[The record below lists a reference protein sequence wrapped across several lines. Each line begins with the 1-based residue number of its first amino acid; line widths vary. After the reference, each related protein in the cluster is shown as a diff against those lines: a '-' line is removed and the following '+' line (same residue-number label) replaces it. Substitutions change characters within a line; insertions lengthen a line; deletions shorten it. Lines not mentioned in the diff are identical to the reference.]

1 MSMQADT
8 QRPAL
13 ARAEQLLA
21 MAMAHLAAGRHPA
34 AFAAFIDLLKHH
46 RTELA
51 RAGNAASAGLEAFSA
66 FCTRFVAGW
75 ATLVLAPAW
84 RPLRDPLLSDFLVEL
99 NEFYPLAG
107 SAHGDALDR
116 ALVAQSERFRQS
128 RQADDCL
135 KLFLLWTPESRAG
148 FSPFAHPDTVRAAVT
163 AHALSTIAALVNC
176 SEQANAARNAAIRLL
191 ASGQLRDADLQPFV
205 PREVFP
211 SAWFRCSYA
220 DAPDKHAV
228 KRVLNAAICNAMAA
242 SAPAAPAPLP
252 VPVTQ
257 AATDPR
263 PRLVIPVE
271 WAFGEDGAMYRCYA
285 PVLRDLRRY
294 FFTIGMASQRIANP
308 ALSSLFDQ
316 YASFEE
322 FCPEQVINPVTLA
335 TAIRAMN
342 PAMVFYPSVGML
354 RTVIQLANL
363 RLAPVQAMSVGHPAS
378 SMSAEMDYIITES
391 AYVGTPAIFSERAL
405 LVSRGAMTFGA
416 PAVLPPAAEL
426 PPTDR
431 IDIAIPAV
439 GHKVGWPF
447 LAALRELERRAT
459 RPLRFHFFT
468 GLAGTSF
475 LELALQV
482 HRVLPAATL
491 YMRTDYGPYIEAIR
505 KCHLHAAS
513 FPFGGTN
520 SVIDS
525 LRMGLPVVAL
535 EGNEVHERVD
545 AAFMRQIGMDELVAG
560 NVADYV
566 DILVALVNDPERLQ
580 ALRRR
585 ILGEGRVASEL
596 MGRGRPE
603 EFSDALA
610 ALVNATATGASR

>member
-1 MSMQADT
+1 MATQAQM

-13 ARAEQLLA
+13 AQAEQLLTAA
-21 MAMAHLAAGRHPA
+21 MADLGAGRHRE
-34 AFAAFIDLLKHH
+34 AFAGFVGLLKHH

-51 RAGNAASAGLEAFSA
+51 RAGNAASAGLEAFAA
-66 FCTRFVAGW
+66 FCSRFVAGW
-75 ATLVLAPAW
+75 ATLVLAPSW
-84 RPLRDPLLSDFLVEL
+84 RPLGEPLLSDFLFEL

-107 SAHGDALDR
+107 SAHGDTMDR
-116 ALVAQSERFRQS
+116 ALATQLERFGQS
-128 RQADDCL
+128 NQADDFL

-148 FSPFAHPDTVRAAVT
+148 FSPFAYPDAVRAAVA

-176 SEQANAARNAAIRLL
+176 SEQANAARNAAIALL
-191 ASGQLRDADLQPFV
+191 ASGQMQADLPPFAG
-205 PREVFP
+205 REVFP

-228 KRVLNAAICNAMAA
+228 KRALNAVLVNSLAA
-242 SAPAAPAPLP
+242 EAAVAPAPRP
-252 VPVTQ
+252 VPVMQ
-257 AATDPR
+257 QSADPR
-263 PRLVIPVE
+263 LRLVIPVE

-285 PVLRDLRRY
+285 PILRDLRRY
-294 FFTIGMASQRIANP
+294 FFTIGLASKRIANP
-308 ALSSLFDQ
+308 ALSALFDQ
-316 YASFEE
+316 YASFED
-322 FCPEQVINPVTLA
+322 FCQDNLINTSTLA
-335 TAIRAMN
+335 AAIRSMN

-378 SMSAEMDYIITES
+378 SMSAQMDYVITES
-391 AYVGTPAIFSERAL
+391 SYVGDPALFSERAL
-405 LVSRGAMTFGA
+405 LVSPGAMTFGA
-416 PAVLPPAAEL
+416 PAVVPSDEDVPAS
-426 PPTDR
+426 DR
-431 IDIAIPAV
+431 VDIAVPAV

-447 LAALRELERRAT
+447 LAALRQVELRAC
-459 RPLRFHFFT
+459 RPVRFHFFT
-468 GLAGTSF
+468 GLVGTSF

-482 HRVLPAATL
+482 RRVLPSATL
-491 YMRTDYGPYIEAIR
+491 YMRTDYGPYINAVR
-505 KCHLHAAS
+505 KCRVHAAS

-535 EGNEVHERVD
+535 EGREVHERVD

-560 NVADYV
+560 HVAGYV
-566 DILVALVNDPERLQ
+566 DTLVELVDDPERLH

-603 EFSDALA
+603 EFSAALA
-610 ALVNATATGASR
+610 TLVNATAVEISR